1 MNSLIRLATLPDELS
16 QGYSGRLARVNG
28 FDSIRAFENCLALCV
43 GSGQT
48 MFDLP
53 ISKVDL
59 LARMADLPLRAYVQS
74 HSMLT
79 LWRGMTGISSDR
91 NEERD
96 FYRALLMFGV
106 RASRSVLHYC
116 PTCAEADVQFHGMS
130 YWRREHQIPGVY
142 GCTKHAQPLSY
153 TDWSNVAFS
162 PRSLGMGARTN
173 SVLFESTFGCASI
186 LRAQEMAHVLLQR
199 GSNPHISRVYDALRP
214 HLIARGVD
222 LDIFDSAR
230 SHLLNLILE
239 SYPKQ
244 WLRASFADEQASS
257 REMLFKAKGDR
268 LIHAERPSLFWMLV
282 LVAAAVTSSADEAL
296 NLWMGCKVTQD
307 PSFGSDASVEQ
318 IAADGGLRR
327 AVQDFVVDRSSVALQ
342 AMVDVHG
349 EQVPELL
356 RMLAGQWLKQN
367 RDSLQVQ
374 H

>member
-1 MNSLIRLATLPDELS
+1 
-16 QGYSGRLARVNG
+16 
-28 FDSIRAFENCLALCV
+28 
-43 GSGQT
+43 
-48 MFDLP
+48 
-53 ISKVDL
+53 
-59 LARMADLPLRAYVQS
+59 
-74 HSMLT
+74 
-79 LWRGMTGISSDR
+79 
-91 NEERD
+91 
-96 FYRALLMFGV
+96 
-106 RASRSVLHYC
+106 
-116 PTCAEADVQFHGMS
+116 
-130 YWRREHQIPGVY
+130 
-142 GCTKHAQPLSY
+142 
-153 TDWSNVAFS
+153 
-162 PRSLGMGARTN
+162 
-173 SVLFESTFGCASI
+173 
-186 LRAQEMAHVLLQR
+186 MAHVLLQR